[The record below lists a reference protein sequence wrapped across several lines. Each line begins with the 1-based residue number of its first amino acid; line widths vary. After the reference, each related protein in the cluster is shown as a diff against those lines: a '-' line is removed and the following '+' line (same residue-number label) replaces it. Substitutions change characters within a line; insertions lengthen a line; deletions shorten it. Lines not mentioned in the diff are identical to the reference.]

1 MSLIARIF
9 RESWRLSLWLIGVGA
24 AMTIVMV
31 WAYEWRLVTAIK
43 VGALN
48 ICFWLVLWIGNGYL
62 SDWLDHKISWH
73 ERPGTRFAAGIVT
86 MLAYTLASV
95 WVLVVF
101 FREVVGLDA
110 GSGYSTMLYCAMLI
124 TILIS
129 MFMTSRSFLFNWRQA
144 AVDAEQLKRES
155 VRAQYESLRNQVN
168 PHFLFNSLNA
178 LSNLVYQDPDKAA
191 RFIKQLSEV
200 YRYVLD
206 TRDREVVKLE
216 EELEFL
222 KAYFFLQQI
231 RFGEKLKMDVQVV
244 NRDGSVAPLALQ
256 MLVENA
262 IKHNIIADAQPLSV
276 RVTERDGRIWV
287 SNTLQKRSTPGEE
300 GSGLGLDNIR
310 RRYSFLSGKPV
321 EVITEEGVFSVGLP
335 VLPPQS

>member
-1 MSLIARIF
+1 MTLITRVF
-9 RESWRLSLWLIGVGA
+9 RESWRLSLWLIGVGVT
-24 AMTIVMV
+24 MTIVMV
-31 WAYEWRLVTAIK
+31 WVYEWRLMTAVK

-48 ICFWLVLWIGNGYL
+48 ISFWLVLWIGNGYL

-73 ERPGTRFAAGIVT
+73 ERPGTRFTAGIVI

-95 WVLVVF
+95 WILVVF
-101 FREVVGLDA
+101 FREVVGLNA
-110 GSGYSTMLYCAMLI
+110 GSGYNTMLYCAMLI

-191 RFIKQLSEV
+191 RFIKQLADV

-231 RFGEKLKMDVQVV
+231 RFGEKLKMDVQVM
-244 NRDGSVAPLALQ
+244 NRDGGVAPLALQ

-276 RVTERDGRIWV
+276 SVTERDGRIWV
-287 SNTLQKRSTPGEE
+287 SNTLQKRSTPDEE

-321 EVITEEGVFSVGLP
+321 EVMTEGGIFSVGLP
-335 VLPPQS
+335 VLPPQP